1 MAYAIRNS
9 NQRSIIGKK
18 YGNNHSVYTTVNT
31 KAYDLAVDKK
41 TGIIYIVDK
50 AGKIVTDTIYK
61 TK

>member
-1 MAYAIRNS
+1 MPC
-9 NQRSIIGKK
+9 
-18 YGNNHSVYTTVNT
+18 NNKVVPQLKISL
-31 KAYDLAVDKK
+31 YDLAVDKN

>member
-9 NQRSIIGKK
+9 NQRSIIGKGH
-18 YGNNHSVYTTVNT
+18 GNNHSVYTTVNT
-31 KAYDLAVDKK
+31 RAYDLAVDKK